1 MEAIPRGLV
10 SRDMIKMIP
19 GIKCLRTNILPS
31 HHSGNHQFTSTASNK
46 LTFQIPSFPN
56 SYINTKRSFIR
67 FVLKTSAN
75 GVLVPQANPFRRL
88 LLKSSRGQVLEDIDN
103 YDTLCRLFQNMKTK
117 QTLEAEAVSTK
128 DIRAVDVGKNFS
140 KMTNVSGQLTKH
152 TLQSGILGDW
162 QEYLV
167 PVSSMVASSGY
178 TFQLELFL
186 NEDAKVVGSTNTNP
200 ATYSLEEVSFDVEL
214 VEVSDAIMAD
224 INSELANGAQ
234 IPLPYKSWRSHQ
246 SALSGAGTEHKIDIS
261 ESAMNLTNMYS
272 VIMPQSW
279 SQKQSVTNIKYL
291 AKEFDPYSFYGGRK
305 ALSASGAFTDATDYV
320 NKYVWRYGSTY
331 YPQSPI
337 ELVPDSTLA
346 LETSLATLDLKNN
359 ERPFMATLE
368 DNATESHPRFESRD
382 FVLAHSFR
390 KSGDK
395 GIVSGLNSANSGAPI
410 SLQLHFN
417 SNPNASVPKSVQTF
431 IEQENTLYIKP
442 NGESSTVAN

>member
-178 TFQLELFL
+178 AFQLELFL

-246 SALSGAGTEHKIDIS
+246 TALSGAGTEHKIDIS

-279 SQKQSVTNIKYL
+279 SQKQFITNIK
-291 AKEFDPYSFYGGRK
+291 
-305 ALSASGAFTDATDYV
+305 
-320 NKYVWRYGSTY
+320 
-331 YPQSPI
+331 
-337 ELVPDSTLA
+337 
-346 LETSLATLDLKNN
+346 
-359 ERPFMATLE
+359 
-368 DNATESHPRFESRD
+368 
-382 FVLAHSFR
+382 
-390 KSGDK
+390 
-395 GIVSGLNSANSGAPI
+395 
-410 SLQLHFN
+410 
-417 SNPNASVPKSVQTF
+417 
-431 IEQENTLYIKP
+431 
-442 NGESSTVAN
+442 

>member
-46 LTFQIPSFPN
+46 VTFQIPSFPN

-103 YDTLCRLFQNMKTK
+103 YDVLCRLFQNMKTK

-140 KMTNVSGQLTKH
+140 KMTNASGQLAKH

-167 PVSSMVASSGY
+167 PVSSMVAASGY
-178 TFQLELFL
+178 AFQLELFL
-186 NEDAKVVGSTNTNP
+186 NEDAKVVGSTNTNA

-246 SALSGAGTEHKIDIS
+246 TALSGAGTEHKIDIS

-272 VIMPQSW
+272 VLVPQSW
-279 SQKQSVTNIKYL
+279 PQKQSAPPLSISPRSTILTLFTAVARRSTRLVPSRTPQTTSISTSGNTAAHITL
-291 AKEFDPYSFYGGRK
+291 RLRLNWFLILLWRSRLLSRLSTSRTTS
-305 ALSASGAFTDATDYV
+305 ALS
-320 NKYVWRYGSTY
+320 WRLSRTTR
-331 YPQSPI
+331 PI
-337 ELVPDSTLA
+337 P
-346 LETSLATLDLKNN
+346 SLASRRVISSSPTPSVSR
-359 ERPFMATLE
+359 EIRA
-368 DNATESHPRFESRD
+368 SSRD
-382 FVLAHSFR
+382 
-390 KSGDK
+390 
-395 GIVSGLNSANSGAPI
+395 
-410 SLQLHFN
+410 
-417 SNPNASVPKSVQTF
+417 
-431 IEQENTLYIKP
+431 
-442 NGESSTVAN
+442 

>member
-103 YDTLCRLFQNMKTK
+103 YDTPYRLFQNMKTRK
-117 QTLEAEAVSTK
+117 TLEAEAFSTK

-178 TFQLELFL
+178 AFQLELFL

-246 SALSGAGTEHKIDIS
+246 TALSGAGTEHKIDIS

-291 AKEFDPYSFYGGRK
+291 AKEFDPHSFYGGRK

-390 KSGDK
+390 KYGDK

-417 SNPNASVPKSVQTF
+417 SNPNASLPKSVQTF

>member
-46 LTFQIPSFPN
+46 VTFQIPSFPN

-103 YDTLCRLFQNMKTK
+103 YDVLCRFFQNMKTK

-140 KMTNVSGQLTKH
+140 KMTNASGQLAKH

-167 PVSSMVASSGY
+167 PVSSMVAASGY
-178 TFQLELFL
+178 AFQLELFL
-186 NEDAKVVGSTNTNP
+186 NEDAKVVGSTNTNA

-224 INSELANGAQ
+224 INSELANGTQ
-234 IPLPYKSWRSHQ
+234 NPLPYKSWRSHQ
-246 SALSGAGTEHKIDIS
+246 TALSGAGTEHKIDIS
-261 ESAMNLTNMYS
+261 EAAMNLTN
-272 VIMPQSW
+272 I
-279 SQKQSVTNIKYL
+279 
-291 AKEFDPYSFYGGRK
+291 
-305 ALSASGAFTDATDYV
+305 
-320 NKYVWRYGSTY
+320 
-331 YPQSPI
+331 
-337 ELVPDSTLA
+337 
-346 LETSLATLDLKNN
+346 
-359 ERPFMATLE
+359 
-368 DNATESHPRFESRD
+368 
-382 FVLAHSFR
+382 
-390 KSGDK
+390 
-395 GIVSGLNSANSGAPI
+395 
-410 SLQLHFN
+410 
-417 SNPNASVPKSVQTF
+417 
-431 IEQENTLYIKP
+431 
-442 NGESSTVAN
+442 